1 MLSLTEVLGAETSS
15 HAQPCAEYHVTPNRP
30 HQFAGNQLNEIL
42 GAMVS
47 TNIPHLPHGS
57 KRISLAAAFKELY
70 KRPSITALQRKIT
83 NKGKG

>member
-1 MLSLTEVLGAETSS
+1 LLSAIGWLS
-15 HAQPCAEYHVTPNRP
+15 CW
-30 HQFAGNQLNEIL
+30 FAGNQLNETR

-83 NKGKG
+83 NKGKD